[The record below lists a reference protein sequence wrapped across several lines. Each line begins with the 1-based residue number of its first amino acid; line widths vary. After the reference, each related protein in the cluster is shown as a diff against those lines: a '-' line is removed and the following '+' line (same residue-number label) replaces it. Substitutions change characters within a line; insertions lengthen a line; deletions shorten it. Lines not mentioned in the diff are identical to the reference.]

1 MRFYEYCVNAEDVKR
16 ECGADD
22 LFAYLQMGLGIM
34 LVKKSKWGKSD
45 WIGFIDYH
53 CEYLG
58 DDLLISKVVIYG
70 NEEESRRLTNKFKGK
85 ILISSYRDS
94 IS

>member
-1 MRFYEYCVNAEDVKR
+1 MRLYESCISAEDVKH

-34 LVKKSKWGKSD
+34 IVKDKK
-45 WIGFIDYH
+45 WIGFLDYH

-58 DDLLISKVVIYG
+58 DDLLISRVKIYG
-70 NEEESRRLTNKFKGK
+70 DEEESRRLTDKFKGK
-85 ILISSYRDS
+85 ILITSYKDNVN
-94 IS
+94 